1 MRNYTISSKHKLNI
15 YRSNGTSK
23 EDAVKMRVV
32 STPRKALQR
41 QVEEAVRIEEE
52 EEGNLMNSKKGYG
65 CNKIPRIKIM
75 MGEDVRGMRDE
86 RERER
91 ERKEEKEAK
100 ERERQKDI

>member
-1 MRNYTISSKHKLNI
+1 MEVI
-15 YRSNGTSK
+15 G
-23 EDAVKMRVV
+23 
-32 STPRKALQR
+32 TPRKALQR

-52 EEGNLMNSKKGYG
+52 EEGNLMNSEKGYG
-65 CNKIPRIKIM
+65 CNKIPQIKIM
-75 MGEDVRGMRDE
+75 MGEDVMGMRDE